1 MQVDVGQTVIG
12 LAEPEVLA
20 RAYARIA
27 PELGMGPKASETAL
41 RIALREADHLADDIF
56 DVPGALLFALGRTPR
71 CFTAF
76 RAISVLVVEW
86 HTKTLG
92 FKLEAGRLEL
102 AAILVRV
109 ARRDMAYEQVRA
121 WVAERLLPFGG

>member
-1 MQVDVGQTVIG
+1 MIG
-12 LAEPEVLA
+12 LAEPEALA
-20 RAYARIA
+20 HAFTRIA
-27 PELGMGPKASETAL
+27 PELGVEPRTSETAL

-71 CFTAF
+71 CFSAF
-76 RAISVLVVEW
+76 RAMSVLAVEW

-92 FKLEAGRLEL
+92 FKLEAERREL
-102 AAILVRV
+102 ATILGRV
-109 ARRDMAYEQVRA
+109 ARREMTYEDVRS

>member
-1 MQVDVGQTVIG
+1 MIG
-12 LAEPEVLA
+12 LAEPEALVHA
-20 RAYARIA
+20 CTRIA
-27 PELGMGPKASETAL
+27 PELGIEPKTSETAL

-71 CFTAF
+71 CFAAF
-76 RAISVLVVEW
+76 RAMSVLVVEW

-92 FKLEAGRLEL
+92 FKLEAGRLDL
-102 AAILVRV
+102 AAILSRV
-109 ARRDMAYEQVRA
+109 ARREMTYEDVRG

>member
-1 MQVDVGQTVIG
+1 MIG
-12 LAEPEVLA
+12 LAEPEALA
-20 RAYARIA
+20 TAYVQIA
-27 PELGMGPKASETAL
+27 PDLGTSPKASETAL

-71 CFTAF
+71 CFSAF
-76 RAISVLVVEW
+76 RAMSVLVIEW

-92 FKLEAGRLEL
+92 FKLEATRPEL
-102 AAILVRV
+102 AAILGKV
-109 ARRDMAYEQVRA
+109 ALRDMPYEEVRA